1 MRNYHFPLAAA
12 VVLLAACGSQAAEKP
27 RPAQGNP
34 AQTKKVWTNDDL
46 DQLRARGLI
55 SIVGQE
61 APPPAAQ
68 YVPEAP
74 PETTYPVYESRFD
87 DPQWYADT
95 AADLQ
100 AELDQR
106 QADLQQQLHAIALA
120 KDRITQPGLAL
131 DRYGAGITPEAG
143 VANLQ
148 DRVAETQAI
157 LDELADLARRHDIEP
172 GALRG

>member
-1 MRNYHFPLAAA
+1 MRNFHFPLAAA
-12 VVLLAACGSQAAEKP
+12 VILLAACGSQAAEKP
-27 RPAQGNP
+27 RPAEGN
-34 AQTKKVWTNDDL
+34 ATQTKKVWTNDDMEP
-46 DQLRARGLI
+46 LRARGLI

-68 YVPEAP
+68 NVPEVPAEP
-74 PETTYPVYESRFD
+74 TFPVYESRFD
-87 DPQWYADT
+87 DPEWYADT

-106 QADLQQQLHAIALA
+106 QADLQQQLHAIAQA

-131 DRYGAGITPEAG
+131 DKYAAGITLESG

-148 DRVAETQAI
+148 DRVAETQAT
-157 LDELADLARRHDIEP
+157 LDELADLARRHNIEP
-172 GALRG
+172 GVLRG

>member
-12 VVLLAACGSQAAEKP
+12 VILLVACGLQAAEKP
-27 RPAQGNP
+27 RPAQGNQ
-34 AQTKKVWTNDDL
+34 AQPKKVWTNDDM

-61 APPPAAQ
+61 VPSAAAQ
-68 YVPEAP
+68 NVPEAP
-74 PETTYPVYESRFD
+74 PENRFPVYESRFD

-95 AADLQ
+95 ASDLQ

-106 QADLQQQLHAIALA
+106 QADLQQQLDAIALA

-131 DRYGAGITPEAG
+131 DRYGAGVTLEAG

-148 DRVAETQAI
+148 DRVGETQAI
-157 LDELADLARRHDIEP
+157 LDELADLARRHNIEP
-172 GALRG
+172 GVLRG